1 MQIVKRRST
10 GRAGGAGELLTLGF
24 LLALGA
30 AAWGADTPAPGAS
43 DSLPFAARY
52 EARVKVVGGEVRW
65 DVSDLG
71 DGLYQFNAVVQAGG
85 IWKALISDTLTE
97 TSWFR
102 LVDGMP
108 RPERYRLHNGLGSRD
123 RDGEYEF
130 DWERGLAVGVYKD
143 KPQEIQVAPG
153 VVDRSLLQLVLMRD
167 LSAGR
172 RPERYVVLDRDELR
186 TLEVEYGEGE
196 VLRVPAGYYD
206 TVLVMHRSDKRNDVT
221 RLWCAPVLGYLP
233 VQIEQERD
241 GKRLFLARLA
251 SLEAR

>member
-1 MQIVKRRST
+1 M
-10 GRAGGAGELLTLGF
+10 GRGLAIGL
-24 LLALGA
+24 LLASGA
-30 AAWGADTPAPGAS
+30 PAESADTPAQGGPGPM
-43 DSLPFAARY
+43 PFAARY

-65 DVSDLG
+65 DVTEVG
-71 DGLYQFNAVVQAGG
+71 GGLYQFNAVVQAGG

-143 KPQEIQVAPG
+143 QPQEIAVTPG

-196 VLRVPAGYYD
+196 VLSVPAGYYD
-206 TVLVMHRSDKRNDVT
+206 TILVIHRSGKRNDVT
-221 RLWCAPVLGYLP
+221 RLWCAPVLDYLP

-241 GKRLFLARLA
+241 GKRLFVARLA
-251 SLEAR
+251 SLDVR

>member
-1 MQIVKRRST
+1 LLGLGLLLI
-10 GRAGGAGELLTLGF
+10 AGAPAQGAG
-24 LLALGA
+24 
-30 AAWGADTPAPGAS
+30 TPAPAGPGAT
-43 DSLPFAARY
+43 PFAARY
-52 EARVKVVGGEVRW
+52 EARVKVVGGEVHW
-65 DVSDLG
+65 DVTALG
-71 DGLYQFNAVVQAGG
+71 DGLYQFSAVVQAGG

-102 LVDGMP
+102 FVDDMP

-123 RDGEYEF
+123 RDGDYAF

-143 KPQEIQVAPG
+143 EPQEIEVTPG

-167 LSAGR
+167 LAAGR

-206 TVLVMHRSDKRNDVT
+206 TMLVIHRSTKRNDVT
-221 RLWCAPVLGYLP
+221 RLWCAPVLDYLP

-251 SLEAR
+251 SLEMR